1 MQNDGKTANYI
12 GEAVILLT
20 ADHLGIETEMLDIA
34 KQVCIPTPARRSA
47 GWGITPRQPVK
58 PARRYSPKG
67 SARKPTT
74 SDRCFT

>member
-34 KQVCIPTPARRSA
+34 KQVWHLSLIHISEPTRRS
-47 GWGITPRQPVK
+47 
-58 PARRYSPKG
+58 
-67 SARKPTT
+67 
-74 SDRCFT
+74 